1 MSVPCLLRELCELPP
16 MAVKQSQQFKSLV
29 VLSPDRADVL
39 AAIPTAQQYSLSSL
53 YTLCHLLEEL
63 PGPWPVFELIK
74 TYTRLYTQLPED
86 AKTNSTHELSS
97 LIKQASALVKSSYTS
112 FAQFIGHDDKPA
124 LRAPTDE
131 DVITHRELRQFVD
144 TFQLPV
150 DASIKRP
157 VVSIALPNGPLLAA
171 TCMAVTTYYTAS
183 PINPAAGPEQFRADI
198 LQARAD
204 FILTTKDEYKKL
216 QLDATWVSDSNIKIF
231 IMDWTRDE
239 GISLR
244 TVDGEAIPT
253 GSAEQVANKADDIGL
268 ILFTSGTSGT
278 KKVVPL
284 TVHSI
289 IAGVAFVIESWGLT
303 AEDICLNMM
312 PLYHVGGLVRNIF
325 APIFSGGSTV
335 CCPSFD
341 ANLFW
346 DVAETIQPTWYYAS
360 PSMHSIIIA
369 EAAARPEALKR
380 SRIRLACNAAGGLL
394 PSLAYQLR
402 DTFNCVV
409 LPSYGMTECMPIST
423 PPLDYHLDREGT
435 SGISTGPELT
445 ILDWSE
451 QTVTNGTVGRIC
463 VRGEPVF
470 PGYLK
475 PDGTYDKPPFNKAG
489 WFDTG
494 DLGYMDDDGYL
505 YITGRSKEVI
515 NRGGE
520 LISPFEVENAIMTA
534 SRESDSPI
542 YGRVSQALAFSASHD
557 VLQEVVAIVLVTP
570 PDTPRVD
577 LRTLH
582 GALKSSLQQAKWPV
596 LITYMKDLPKNN
608 NKVLRIRLG
617 QRLGLPSVT
626 DDTTY
631 MGRHWDAVCPPPDA
645 ALSESIQCLP
655 CSVDYTKLAT
665 HIQSIAPDLDAF
677 CLPSA
682 HDGSPEAVL
691 APKAEGAI
699 DSDIPGSIRH
709 QLASIIDNYMIP
721 TEIHIMPHL
730 FQKDSSGNINVEVL
744 RAELEQ
750 LQMAS
755 MNELAASTE
764 GLVTKAFAEVLSL
777 PPADIPCDADF
788 FSLGGDSLRAGRLLS
803 MLRTEFCISLP
814 ITAVFNGGT
823 VTSIAVHIDRM
834 LDCKTDESDQ
844 PSAIVGCTDTCS
856 STNPFLMILQLF
868 PLVVFYPLRRAVQW
882 TIFFVTLAHSQK
894 LPTNHSLPGRFL
906 NLTVSMLIAR
916 IIMGFVSPIIGIIC
930 KWLIIGRYREGLYP
944 MWGMYHTRWWLV
956 QKIVAICGKGFFDAN
971 ETTERIYCRLMGAKI
986 GRNVKL
992 EGAAI
997 GEWDLIEIGD
1007 DGNLTKCIC
1016 RPFAAEGNT
1025 SMYLGRITI
1034 GSNCSVGMS
1043 SIIAPGTTMPPNTCL
1058 GFNSSSWEMQDASEE
1073 YRDQLP
1079 SEKPKP
1085 HWVLNL
1091 LFTMPLK
1098 LIGLFLSAVP
1108 WMAGLVGM
1116 VTTQG
1121 QKVNHKAPLRSSVD
1135 WFTQPNRIAY
1145 HYLALALGCLFGPF
1159 FLFGFVIL
1167 VKSTLDCL
1175 FGKLKANSRSTVDIW
1190 RATLIKTL
1198 LPEGKLHR
1206 MTSLFGQHYEA
1217 TSIAL
1222 RMLGAKIGERVY
1234 WPGTGPSIGDYH
1246 LIDVGND
1253 VVFGSRSHLVTS
1265 DGIGS
1270 EKVTIHDRAMIA
1282 DRVCLLPG
1290 VTVGERTTMGSGAL
1304 TKRNGTYV
1312 PEGTYVGSKAG
1323 DAVCLSTGS
1332 DTKVS
1337 RSHIRNMQSEDTL
1350 TNDKTFNDEKD
1361 RPDTQP
1367 SSTSES
1373 DTEGS
1378 DSKDDWAQHLSPFG
1392 RAFYLKLAPYH
1403 VLGPFAIFCYSAFFT
1418 VFTAVYWDVPSV
1430 SSIQFVGIMFR
1441 SSFPRG
1447 MNVWFDLVA
1456 IFLTMLA
1463 GIAVLSTIQSVLAL
1477 IIIIGSKWLLMGR
1490 RKAGNY
1496 DWDKSPYCQRWQ
1508 IFLGIER
1515 LRRQCYKGNGIL
1527 NLLTGT
1533 HWMVMYFKLMGAK
1546 IGKDCALF
1554 VNGTPSLMFTEPD
1567 LITLGDRVVVDD
1579 ASVVAHINTRGK
1591 FDLNR
1596 VEIGDRCVL
1605 RTGSRLLSGAQMKS
1619 DSCLLEHTLIMGGD
1633 VVEERRTMQVLTFS
1647 TVVFFALHTS
1657 PHLPFR
1663 PNDIENPWI
1672 PSDPPSWPPQPANNS
1687 RYTDRLV
1694 NYKPE
1699 HPNFSEVQP
1708 IDTKRL
1714 AVLLPTFDGHF
1725 PQVFRYFQ
1733 SVKCLCVDHH
1743 KVDWHIIVSNSAEVE
1758 GLTQLL
1764 STLEDCNET
1773 FSRWK
1778 TPKDNV
1784 PGNNP
1789 TFNIVNLY
1797 DILPARL
1804 RADLTPEDT
1813 SSLLK
1818 KYDKYAYQSIKK
1830 MSAADHFDYDLAM
1843 WLDSEA
1849 IFVSPGEIR
1858 DIFEGHLCNPIVW
1871 RSRMSFQDREKF
1883 LMSKAAAT
1891 LGRSINSFG
1900 DQLWLLESLQ
1910 WIIEKPIWDDM
1921 VSSVEMAHGGNF
1933 WDIWIDNS
1941 YPFELLVYYLH
1952 IIARK
1957 METANSIFS
1966 NYRILETERELIR
1979 FGLAESISAMEGRR
1993 GTGFMERLPHL
2004 ITKPHSVLAPNL
2016 IAFCQS
2022 YSLRALRMDNMD
2034 NFEESALDSFLIDGD
2049 IKMLVSGAPDIHKWW
2064 DDRIKNGEDI
2074 NNTETNY
2081 T

>member
-1 MSVPCLLRELCELPP
+1 

-29 VLSPDRADVL
+29 ALNPDRADLL
-39 AAIPTAQQYSLSSL
+39 AAIPTTQEHSISCL
-53 YTLCHLLEEL
+53 YTLCHLLEKL
-63 PGPWPVFELIK
+63 PGPWPVFQLIK
-74 TYTRLYTQLPED
+74 TYTRIYTLLPED

-97 LIKQASALVKSSYTS
+97 LIKQASTLVKSSYTS
-112 FAQFIGHDDKPA
+112 FAQFIGCDDEPA
-124 LRAPTDE
+124 LRAPTNE
-131 DVITHRELRQFVD
+131 DVITHRELRHFVD
-144 TFQLPV
+144 NFQLPV
-150 DASIKRP
+150 DASNKRP

-171 TCMAVTTYYTAS
+171 TCIAVTNYYTAS
-183 PINPAAGPEQFRADI
+183 PINPATGAEQFRADI
-198 LQARAD
+198 LQARAN
-204 FILTTKDEYKKL
+204 FILTAKDEYEKL
-216 QLDATWVSDSNIKIF
+216 QLDARWVSDNNIQIF

-244 TVDGEAIPT
+244 TVDGEAVPT
-253 GSAEQVANKADDIGL
+253 GSTERVANKADDIGL

-303 AEDICLNMM
+303 GEDICLNMM

-360 PSMHSIIIA
+360 PSMHSIIIS
-369 EAAARPEALKR
+369 EAAARPEALRK

-423 PPLDYHLDREGT
+423 PPLGYRLDREGT
-435 SGISTGPELT
+435 SGTSTGPELT

-451 QTVTNGTVGRIC
+451 QKVRNSTVGRIC

-475 PDGTYDKPPFNKAG
+475 PDGTYDKSPFNEHG

-520 LISPFEVENAIMTA
+520 LISPFEVENAIVTA
-534 SRESDSPI
+534 SRSSDSPI

-570 PDTPRVD
+570 PNVPRVD
-577 LRTLH
+577 MRTLH

-596 LITYMKDLPKNN
+596 LITYMNDLPKNN
-608 NKVLRIRLG
+608 NKVLRIKLG
-617 QRLGLPSVT
+617 QRLGLPSAS
-626 DDTTY
+626 DDTPY
-631 MGRHWDAVCPPPDA
+631 MGRHWDANCPPADTP
-645 ALSESIQCLP
+645 LSESIQCSP

-665 HIQSIAPDLDAF
+665 HIQTIVPDLDVF

-682 HDGSPEAVL
+682 QDGSPEAVL
-691 APKAEGAI
+691 APQTDEATA
-699 DSDIPGSIRH
+699 DSDITSSIRH

-721 TEIHIMPHL
+721 NEIHIMPRP
-730 FQKDSSGNINVEVL
+730 FQKDSSGNIDVEVL

-755 MNELAASTE
+755 LNELAASTE
-764 GLVTKAFAEVLSL
+764 GLVTKAFSEVLSI
-777 PPADIPCDADF
+777 PPGDIPRDADF

-803 MLRTEFCISLP
+803 TLRTEFGITLP

-823 VTSIAVHIDRM
+823 VTSIAGHIDKM
-834 LDCKTDESDQ
+834 LDSKTYESDQ
-844 PSAIVGCTDTCS
+844 PGAIVGCTETCS

-868 PLVVFYPLRRAVQW
+868 PLVIFYPLRRAVQW

-916 IIMGFVSPIIGIIC
+916 IIMGFVSPIVGIIC

-956 QKIVAICGKGFFDAN
+956 QKIVAICGKGFFDTN
-971 ETTERIYCRLMGAKI
+971 EMTERIYCRLMGAKI
-986 GRNVKL
+986 GRNVKI
-992 EGAAI
+992 EGAAV
-997 GEWDLIEIGD
+997 GEWDLIEVGD
-1007 DGNLTKCIC
+1007 DCNLTKCIC

-1034 GSNCSVGMS
+1034 GSNCSIGMS
-1043 SIIAPGTTMPPNTCL
+1043 SIIAPGTNMPPDTCL

-1085 HWVLNL
+1085 HWVLNV

-1167 VKSTLDCL
+1167 VKSVLDCI
-1175 FGKLKANSRSTVDIW
+1175 FGKLKANSRTTVDIW
-1190 RATLIKTL
+1190 RANLMKTL

-1270 EKVTIHDRAMIA
+1270 EKVTIQDRAMIA

-1290 VTVGERTTMGSGAL
+1290 VTVGERTTMGSGAV
-1304 TKRNGTYV
+1304 TKRNGNYV
-1312 PEGTYVGSKAG
+1312 SDGTYVGSKAG
-1323 DAVCLSTGS
+1323 DAVCLSTGR

-1350 TNDKTFNDEKD
+1350 TNDKKINDEKE

-1367 SSTSES
+1367 SITSGSYTERS
-1373 DTEGS
+1373 DG
-1378 DSKDDWAQHLSPFG
+1378 KGDWAQHLSPFG

-1477 IIIIGSKWLLMGR
+1477 AIIIGSKWLLMGR

-1508 IFLGIER
+1508 IFLGTER
-1515 LRRQCYKGNGIL
+1515 LRRHCYKGNGIL

-1533 HWMVMYFKLMGAK
+1533 HWMVIYFKLMGAK

-1554 VNGTPSLMFTEPD
+1554 VNGTPSLLFTEPD

-1605 RTGSRLLSGAQMKS
+1605 RTGSRLLSVAKLDAS
-1619 DSCLLEHTLIMGGD
+1619 WLKNVLIAIS
-1633 VVEERRTMQVLTFS
+1633 VLTFS

-1663 PNDIENPWI
+1663 PNNIQNSWI
-1672 PSDPPSWPPQPANNS
+1672 SSDPPSWPPQPAENS

-1699 HPNFSEVQP
+1699 HPTFSEVQP
-1708 IDTKRL
+1708 IENKRL

-1733 SVKCLCVDHH
+1733 SVKCLCVDHD

-1764 STLEDCNET
+1764 STLEDCNQT

-1778 TPKDNV
+1778 TPKNNV
-1784 PGNNP
+1784 PGKP
-1789 TFNIVNLY
+1789 PSFNIVNLY

-1804 RADLTPEDT
+1804 RTDLTPGDT
-1813 SSLLK
+1813 SALLK
-1818 KYDKYAYQSIKK
+1818 KFDKYAYQSIKK
-1830 MSAADHFDYDLAM
+1830 MSAADHFNYDLAM

-1849 IFVSPGEIR
+1849 IFVAPGEIR
-1858 DIFEGHLCNPIVW
+1858 DIFEGHLRNPIVW

-1910 WIIEKPIWDDM
+1910 WIIEKPIWNDM
-1921 VSSVEMAHGGNF
+1921 ISSIEMAHGGNF
-1933 WDIWIDNS
+1933 WDIWIENS

-1957 METANSIFS
+1957 METVNSIFS

-2016 IAFCQS
+2016 VAFCRS

-2034 NFEESALDSFLIDGD
+2034 NFEENALDRFLIDGD
-2049 IKMLVSGAPDIHKWW
+2049 VKMLVSGAPDIHKWW
-2064 DDRIKNGEDI
+2064 DDRIRNGDAI
-2074 NNTETNY
+2074 NNTETSY
-2081 T
+2081 S

>member
-1 MSVPCLLRELCELPP
+1 MSVLCLLRELCDIPP
-16 MAVKQSQQFKSLV
+16 MAVRDSQQFKSLV
-29 VLSPDRADVL
+29 ALNPGRADLL
-39 AAIPTAQQYSLSSL
+39 AAIPTTQQHSISSL
-53 YTLCHLLEEL
+53 YTLCHLLEQL
-63 PGPWPVFELIK
+63 PGPWPVFQLIK
-74 TYTRLYTQLPED
+74 TYTRIYTQLPEE
-86 AKTNSTHELSS
+86 AKTKSTHEISS
-97 LIKQASALVKSSYTS
+97 LIERASTLVKRSYTS
-112 FAQFIGHDDKPA
+112 FAQFIGRDDKPA

-131 DVITHRELRQFVD
+131 DVISHRELRHFVD
-144 TFQLPV
+144 NFRLPINIS
-150 DASIKRP
+150 DKKP

-171 TCMAVTTYYTAS
+171 TCIAVTTYYTAS
-183 PINPAAGPEQFRADI
+183 PINPAAGAEQFRADI

-204 FILTTKDEYKKL
+204 FILTTKDEYTKL
-216 QLDATWVSDSNIKIF
+216 QLDANWVSDNKIQIF

-253 GSAEQVANKADDIGL
+253 ASAERVANKADDIGL

-303 AEDICLNMM
+303 ASDICLNMM

-325 APIFSGGSTV
+325 APIISGGSTV

-369 EAAARPEALKR
+369 EAAARPEALRK

-423 PPLDYHLDREGT
+423 PPLDYRLDREGT

-445 ILDWSE
+445 VLNWSE
-451 QTVTNGTVGRIC
+451 QTVLNGTVGRIC
-463 VRGEPVF
+463 VRGEPLF

-475 PDGTYDKPPFNKAG
+475 PDGTYDKSPFNETG

-494 DLGYMDDDGYL
+494 DLGYMDEDGYL

-534 SRESDSPI
+534 SKTSDSPI
-542 YGRVSQALAFSASHD
+542 HGRVSQALAFSASHD
-557 VLQEVVAIVLVTP
+557 VLQEVVATVLVTP
-570 PDTPRVD
+570 PGAPRVD

-596 LITYMKDLPKNN
+596 LITYMDDLPKNN
-608 NKVLRIRLG
+608 NKVLRIKLG

-626 DDTTY
+626 DDTPY
-631 MGRHWDAVCPPPDA
+631 MGRHWDAVCPPADTP
-645 ALSESIQCLP
+645 LSEAIQCSS
-655 CSVDYTKLAT
+655 CAVDYTKLAT
-665 HIQSIAPDLDAF
+665 HVQNMAPELDVF
-677 CLPSA
+677 CLPSN
-682 HDGSPEAVL
+682 HDGSPEVVL
-691 APKAEGAI
+691 APKAGGSV
-699 DSDIPGSIRH
+699 DSDIVNSIRH

-721 TEIHIMPHL
+721 TEIHLMPHP
-730 FQKDSSGNINVEVL
+730 FQKDSSGKIDVEVL
-744 RAELEQ
+744 RSELEQ
-750 LQMAS
+750 LQLAS
-755 MNELAASTE
+755 LNKLAASTE
-764 GLVTKAFAEVLSL
+764 GLVTKTFAEVLSI
-777 PPADIPCDADF
+777 PPADIPRDVDF
-788 FSLGGDSLRAGRLLS
+788 FSLGGDSLRTGRLLS
-803 MLRTEFCISLP
+803 MLRSEFSISLP

-823 VTSIAVHIDRM
+823 VTSIAAQIDKM
-834 LDCKTDESDQ
+834 LDSKTDESDQ
-844 PSAIVGCTDTCS
+844 PSAIVGCTETCS

-916 IIMGFVSPIIGIIC
+916 IIMGFVLPIVGIIC

-986 GRNVKL
+986 GKKVKL
-992 EGAAI
+992 EGVAI
-997 GEWDLIEIGD
+997 GEWDLIDIGD
-1007 DGNLTKCIC
+1007 DCNLTKCIC

-1034 GSNCSVGMS
+1034 GSNCSVGVS
-1043 SIIAPGTTMPPNTCL
+1043 SIIAPGTIMPPNTCL

-1085 HWVLNL
+1085 HWLLNL

-1167 VKSTLDCL
+1167 VKSTLDCI

-1190 RATLIKTL
+1190 RANLIKTL

-1222 RMLGAKIGERVY
+1222 RMLGAEIGERVY

-1270 EKVTIHDRAMIA
+1270 EKVTIQDRAMIA

-1290 VTVGERTTMGSGAL
+1290 ATVGERTTMGSGAL
-1304 TKRNGTYV
+1304 TKRNGTYISD
-1312 PEGTYVGSKAG
+1312 GTYVGSRAG

-1337 RSHIRNMQSEDTL
+1337 RSHIRNIKSGDTL
-1350 TNDKTFNDEKD
+1350 TNEKKLNDEKE

-1367 SSTSES
+1367 SITSGS

-1378 DSKDDWAQHLSPFG
+1378 DGKGDWAQHLSPFG

-1403 VLGPFAIFCYSAFFT
+1403 ALGPFAIFCYSAFFT

-1456 IFLTMLA
+1456 IFLTMFA
-1463 GIAVLSTIQSVLAL
+1463 GIAVLSAIQSVLAL
-1477 IIIIGSKWLLMGR
+1477 AIIIGSKWLLMGR

-1515 LRRQCYKGNGIL
+1515 LRRQCYKGNSIL

-1533 HWMVMYFKLMGAK
+1533 HWMVIYFKLMGAK

-1605 RTGSRLLSGAQMKS
+1605 RTGSRLLSGALMKS
-1619 DSCLLEHTLIMGGD
+1619 DGCLLEHTLIMGGD
-1633 VVEERRTMQVLTFS
+1633 VVEERRTMQGWPAEEFS
-1647 TVVFFALHTS
+1647 G
-1657 PHLPFR
+1657 
-1663 PNDIENPWI
+1663 
-1672 PSDPPSWPPQPANNS
+1672 
-1687 RYTDRLV
+1687 
-1694 NYKPE
+1694 
-1699 HPNFSEVQP
+1699 
-1708 IDTKRL
+1708 KR
-1714 AVLLPTFDGHF
+1714 
-1725 PQVFRYFQ
+1725 
-1733 SVKCLCVDHH
+1733 
-1743 KVDWHIIVSNSAEVE
+1743 I
-1758 GLTQLL
+1758 
-1764 STLEDCNET
+1764 
-1773 FSRWK
+1773 
-1778 TPKDNV
+1778 
-1784 PGNNP
+1784 
-1789 TFNIVNLY
+1789 
-1797 DILPARL
+1797 
-1804 RADLTPEDT
+1804 
-1813 SSLLK
+1813 
-1818 KYDKYAYQSIKK
+1818 
-1830 MSAADHFDYDLAM
+1830 
-1843 WLDSEA
+1843 
-1849 IFVSPGEIR
+1849 
-1858 DIFEGHLCNPIVW
+1858 
-1871 RSRMSFQDREKF
+1871 
-1883 LMSKAAAT
+1883 
-1891 LGRSINSFG
+1891 
-1900 DQLWLLESLQ
+1900 
-1910 WIIEKPIWDDM
+1910 
-1921 VSSVEMAHGGNF
+1921 
-1933 WDIWIDNS
+1933 
-1941 YPFELLVYYLH
+1941 
-1952 IIARK
+1952 
-1957 METANSIFS
+1957 
-1966 NYRILETERELIR
+1966 
-1979 FGLAESISAMEGRR
+1979 
-1993 GTGFMERLPHL
+1993 
-2004 ITKPHSVLAPNL
+2004 
-2016 IAFCQS
+2016 
-2022 YSLRALRMDNMD
+2022 
-2034 NFEESALDSFLIDGD
+2034 
-2049 IKMLVSGAPDIHKWW
+2049 
-2064 DDRIKNGEDI
+2064 
-2074 NNTETNY
+2074 
-2081 T
+2081 